1 MTVSFVTKYKE
12 AYGET
17 PDQFAADGYDAIY
30 TVKAAV
36 EASGAKPGDAD
47 FNEKVIAAMT
57 TITVNGLTGTMTWGE
72 DGEVSKT
79 ANAVVIKDGV
89 YTVYTA
95 E

>member
-1 MTVSFVTKYKE
+1 
-12 AYGET
+12 
-17 PDQFAADGYDAIY
+17 
-30 TVKAAV
+30 
-36 EASGAKPGDAD
+36 
-47 FNEKVIAAMT
+47 MT

-79 ANAVVIKDGV
+79 ANAGVIKDGV